1 MNAATP
7 ARVLF
12 IDDATP
18 RRPLMCK
25 LLQTHYEVMEAA
37 EYRQAIE
44 KVTIFA
50 PDIIVISQNLSV
62 LSGVALTRKL
72 QTELK
77 LAQPIILMGET
88 LSNVLPADINV
99 TRLLFPPR
107 PEGNDPWDVKT
118 LEERIEQLLP
128 ADKQRK
134 AETA

>member
-1 MNAATP
+1 
-7 ARVLF
+7 
-12 IDDATP
+12 
-18 RRPLMCK
+18 
-25 LLQTHYEVMEAA
+25 MEAA